1 MKKTLLA
8 ITAIVSIG
16 SLIIAC
22 NANKAEEPIKL
33 VAGKYTPEMVKRGE
47 YLVTIMLCNDC
58 HTPKIPGASGMG
70 FDSSRLLSGHP
81 ADEQIPQ
88 VDPEANKGWIYFNY
102 GLTAIKGPWGTSF
115 TRNLTSDTTGIGAW
129 TEEQFKKALTQGKY
143 KGLEGTRTLLP
154 PMPWENFKNMKDEDV
169 RDIFAYLKSTRP
181 IKNVVPEP
189 LPPGE

>member
-1 MKKTLLA
+1 MKNIMLASIA
-8 ITAIVSIG
+8 ITGIG

-22 NANKAEEPIKL
+22 NANRAEEPVKL

-58 HTPKIPGASGMG
+58 HTPKIKGAPGMG

-81 ADEQIPQ
+81 SSTILPP
-88 VDPEANKGWIYFNY
+88 VDPKANKGYIYFSED
-102 GLTAIKGPWGTSF
+102 LTAIRGPWSTSF
-115 TRNLTSDTTGIGAW
+115 TRNLTSDSTGIGGW
-129 TEEQFKKALTQGKY
+129 KEEQFKKALTQGKY

-154 PMPWENFKNMKDEDV
+154 PMPWENFKNLKDEDV
-169 RDIFAYLKSTRP
+169 RDIFAYLKSTKP

-189 LPPGE
+189 LPPSE